1 MTERQFTTDRQGEM
15 SGAERLASLFADAR
29 ANDRAVLLPYLT
41 AGLPT
46 IEDSIDLF
54 EAMADAGADGFEIGI
69 PYADPLMDGPVI
81 MEAGNRAL
89 SQGVTVD
96 RSLDVVREVVART
109 GKPVLV
115 MTYVNPVLRN
125 GVAEFF
131 AKVDDSG
138 ASGVSLADLPADEAG
153 PCVEA
158 ARATGLGMVLFVA
171 PTTGEDRLQTVVA
184 ADPAFIYGIAEV
196 GVTGERTET
205 SGSTAE
211 LARRVRAIS
220 DLPLV
225 YGVGISSPDQVRAAA
240 ATGDGVIVGSAIVR
254 RVLDADTAANAAAAL
269 RTYVS
274 ELARSVRRR

>member
-1 MTERQFTTDRQGEM
+1 MTERHSTTDRQDEI
-15 SGAERLASLFADAR
+15 SGAERLASLFEHAR
-29 ANDRAVLLPYLT
+29 AEDRAVLLPYLT

-46 IEDSIDLF
+46 IEDSVDLF

-138 ASGVSLADLPADEAG
+138 ASGVILADLPADESG
-153 PCVEA
+153 PFVEA

-171 PTTGEDRLQTVVA
+171 PTTGEDRLETVVA

-225 YGVGISSPDQVRAAA
+225 YGVGISRPDQVRAAA
-240 ATGDGVIVGSAIVR
+240 ATGDGVIVGTAIVR
-254 RVLDADTAANAAAAL
+254 RVLDADTAAGAAAEL
-269 RTYVS
+269 RTYVG
-274 ELARSVRRR
+274 ELARSVRRS

>member
-1 MTERQFTTDRQGEM
+1 MTEWHSTTERQDEI

-29 ANDRAVLLPYLT
+29 ADDRAVLLPYLT

-138 ASGVSLADLPADEAG
+138 ASGVILADLPADEAG
-153 PCVEA
+153 PFVEA

-240 ATGDGVIVGSAIVR
+240 ATGDGVIVGTAIVR

-274 ELARSVRRR
+274 ELARSVRRS